1 MSAIFGETLIF
12 SQENGPDVELV
23 VYGDEFY
30 ARYETRVGYTAVY
43 DIDEGQY
50 CYAILLDGR
59 FASSGAP
66 LTKPPPVGIKK
77 HLKESE
83 AVRNEK
89 FEERFVRMSPPE
101 AEGASHH
108 VRTLGANQGLLNGRR
123 VSEGPVRGLTVLV
136 EFDDLSSL
144 VTEQDVDALLNSDN
158 YTRNGNHCSVHEYY
172 HLMSGGRLDYSN
184 TVV

>member
-1 MSAIFGETLIF
+1 MSAIFGETLVF

-30 ARYETRVGYTAVY
+30 ARYETRDGYTVVY

-50 CYAILLDGR
+50 CYAIVLDGR

-66 LTKPPPVGIKK
+66 MVKPVPVGIKK

-89 FEERFVRMSPPE
+89 FEARFARMTPPVD
-101 AEGASHH
+101 EGAPHH
-108 VRTLGANQGLLNGRR
+108 VRTFGANEGLLTGRR
-123 VSEGPVRGLTVLV
+123 VSEGQVRGLTILV
-136 EFDDLSSL
+136 EFDDLSSQ
-144 VTEQDVDALLNSDN
+144 VTAVCE
-158 YTRNGNHCSVHEYY
+158 RC
-172 HLMSGGRLDYSN
+172 
-184 TVV
+184 